1 MSRVASKNGKSYT
14 TPRNPWDKVR
24 LDNELQLIGT
34 YGLKNKRELWKASTI
49 ISNIRRQARMLL
61 GATAE
66 VREQQE
72 KKLINRLHDLGLLKE
87 EQLNLDYILN
97 LTVEDL
103 LERRLQTMLW
113 RKGLAK
119 TVHQAR
125 QIVSHKKVVIG
136 DSIVNKP
143 GYLVNIKEEGLIK
156 VNEN

>member
-1 MSRVASKNGKSYT
+1 MGDPKKPKKSYT

-125 QIVSHKKVVIG
+125 QIVSHKKVIIG

-143 GYLVNIKEEGLIK
+143 GYLVNVKEEGMIK

>member
-1 MSRVASKNGKSYT
+1 MGDPKKPKKTYT

-34 YGLKNKRELWKASTI
+34 YGLKNKRELWKASTV

-66 VREQQE
+66 TREQQE
-72 KKLINRLHDLGLLKE
+72 KKLIERLHKLGLLKE
-87 EQLNLDYILN
+87 GQLNLDYILN

-119 TVHQAR
+119 TVYEAR
-125 QIVSHKKVVIG
+125 QLVSHKKVLIG
-136 DSIVNKP
+136 NFIVNRP
-143 GYLVNIKEEGLIK
+143 GYLVPVDKEELIK
-156 VNEN
+156 VSGH

>member
-1 MSRVASKNGKSYT
+1 MGDPKKPKKSYT

>member
-1 MSRVASKNGKSYT
+1 MGDPKKPKKSYT

-143 GYLVNIKEEGLIK
+143 GYLVNVKEEGLIK

>member
-1 MSRVASKNGKSYT
+1 M
-14 TPRNPWDKVR
+14 
-24 LDNELQLIGT
+24 
-34 YGLKNKRELWKASTI
+34 
-49 ISNIRRQARMLL
+49 
-61 GATAE
+61 
-66 VREQQE
+66 REQQE

>member
-1 MSRVASKNGKSYT
+1 MGDPKKPKKSYT

-113 RKGLAK
+113 RKGFAK

-136 DSIVNKP
+136 DSIVNRP
-143 GYLVNIKEEGLIK
+143 GYLVNVKEEGLIK

>member
-1 MSRVASKNGKSYT
+1 MGDPKKPKKSYT

-24 LDNELQLIGT
+24 LDSELQLIGT

-66 VREQQE
+66 AREQQE
-72 KKLINRLHDLGLLKE
+72 KNLINSLHKLGLLKE

-119 TVHQAR
+119 TVYEAR
-125 QIVSHKKVVIG
+125 QIVSHKKVLIG
-136 DSIVNKP
+136 NSIVNRP
-143 GYLVNIKEEGLIK
+143 GYLVPVKEEGLIK
-156 VNEN
+156 VNEH